1 MGEIARAEE
10 NQEFLVK
17 RDASICLGLIHLC
30 TLSIGDPHSGDYFAS
45 GVHFHSTCFIRRSKP
60 IIVSLGV
67 YSTCFPRVPKLD
79 NMILLRVVKGHQCIK
94 RRGHLILGN
103 LSNLTS
109 WLGPWEF
116 TGPVNFI
123 KFQTIVF
130 LS

>member
-10 NQEFLVK
+10 NQEFIVK
-17 RDASICLGLIHLC
+17 RDASICLGLTHHY
-30 TLSIGDPHSGDYFAS
+30 TLSIGDPYSGDYFAS

-79 NMILLRVVKGHQCIK
+79 NMILLRVEKGHQCIK
-94 RRGHLILGN
+94 RRGRLISGN

-109 WLGPWEF
+109 WLGSWKF
-116 TGPVNFI
+116 RGPVNFI